1 MTVRRRSPRGS
12 GERLAGEIIDAATEL
27 LIDAGDDSAV
37 SIRSVATRVG
47 VTPPSIYL
55 HFADKQELLDA
66 VWLRYFENIDGVL
79 GAACEGVDDPVDR
92 LVRMGVAYVRFAV
105 GAPALYRLLDGRAP
119 RKGHSTK
126 GDEVRAAS
134 AFGRLDEAVTRL
146 VESGVFPRRDPAALV
161 LELWAAAHGIASLM
175 ICEPDLG
182 WDDDLSHAEH
192 LFAAVCRGMT
202 ATGSPRV
209 CAPPTTR
216 DGQE

>member
-1 MTVRRRSPRGS
+1 MTARRRSPRGS
-12 GERLAGEIIDAATEL
+12 GDRLAGEIIEAATEL
-27 LIDAGDDSAV
+27 LIDAGDDSVV

-79 GAACEGVDDPVDR
+79 AAACEGIDDPLDA

-105 GAPALYRLLDGRAP
+105 DAPALYRLLDGRTP
-119 RKGHSTK
+119 RKGHGTK
-126 GDEVRAAS
+126 GEEVRAAS
-134 AFGRLDEAVTRL
+134 AFARLDETVTRL
-146 VESGVFPRRDPAALV
+146 ADSGVLAGRDAGALV

-175 ICEPDLG
+175 ICQPDLG

-192 LFAAVCRGMT
+192 LFTAVCRGMT
-202 ATGSPRV
+202 ATGSPR
-209 CAPPTTR
+209 AYGPHTTR

>member
-12 GERLAGEIIDAATEL
+12 GDRLAGEIIDAATEL
-27 LIDAGDDSAV
+27 LIGAGDDSAV
-37 SIRSVATRVG
+37 SIRSVAARVG

-66 VWLRYFENIDGVL
+66 VWLRYFENIDDVL
-79 GAACEGVDDPVDR
+79 VAACEGVDDPLDR

-105 GAPALYRLLDGRAP
+105 GAPALYRLLDGRTP
-119 RKGHSTK
+119 RKGHAPV

-134 AFGRLDEAVTRL
+134 AFTTLDEAVAGL
-146 VESGVFPRRDPAALV
+146 AESGVLAGRDRAALV

-175 ICEPDLG
+175 ICRPDLG

-192 LFAAVCRGMT
+192 LFTALCRGMCT
-202 ATGSPRV
+202 PAPPRAA
-209 CAPPTTR
+209 APPTTR